1 MLYFPFNE
9 IQWRKLLFVAVL
21 CSPLLGLSV
30 WFASLLNVFYFP
42 IRALCWAGNGKL
54 GMRGENR
61 TFISECYRL
70 APGNVNIKWAKNHR
84 DWVSVHN
91 PIRNCLIRQKCLLCP
106 SNIIAFEITLNHIM
120 KQTSLFRN
128 IVFSIIRFS
137 KFKKKKKKQG

>member
-1 MLYFPFNE
+1 MKYSNANS
-9 IQWRKLLFVAVL
+9 LLVALL
-21 CSPLLGLSV
+21 CSPFLGLSGYLV
-30 WFASLLNVFYFP
+30 CIPFKCFDFP

-70 APGNVNIKWAKNHR
+70 APGNVNIKWAKNHH

-91 PIRNCLIRQKCLLCP
+91 PIRNCLIRQKCLLCQ

-128 IVFSIIRFS
+128 IIFSIIRLS